1 MEKLEWNLEELFINT
16 ESMYKEI
23 EHIKE
28 LLKDIEVY
36 KNIELDSKTLLE
48 LLNKKW
54 KIKEL
59 SNNVLVYASLM
70 YYKNVN
76 DEECIK
82 NKKVAEEFNN
92 EVNALLKFIDRN
104 ILDLGLEKVISFIKE
119 NKDLE
124 VYKLSLD
131 NLFRLQ
137 SHIVGAE
144 EQNEIK
150 ENNNRINE
158 ELSKYNN
165 LLKSIKYG
173 AISIDGKDIELTSSN
188 FAKYISSR
196 DRETRK
202 QTYFKVNES
211 IKEKLDSFKD
221 ILSSIYGFRIK
232 NSNIEKYNS
241 VLEKVLFE
249 ENINPVIIEKLIKVV
264 NDNIDLML
272 KYINIKSNLL
282 SIDKPHLY
290 DLNVPLDNNLKIKY
304 DIEDAET
311 IVLNAL
317 EPLGEEYLDIVNILF
332 DGHIDALPNENKH
345 QSITFSWNTYSFM
358 NFRSSY
364 IDIKNMIHELGHI
377 VNYYLSKEKQPFIYE
392 DSTIFVGETASI
404 INEILLNR
412 YLYRNSKTKEEKI
425 FYLSKEIE
433 NYITSVF
440 RQTMYTEFED
450 KLYSI
455 REKEELT
462 ESILY
467 DSYKEIVCK
476 YYKDSVEYDDL
487 SFIEWSRLGH
497 LYRWSY
503 YPYKYATGLLIAST
517 VVDELDKKEL
527 TKEEYIKFLS
537 SGSNKYSLDLL
548 KLLNIDLI
556 NTNVLEKGFNV
567 MKSDIEE
574 LETLLKEE

>member
-82 NKKVAEEFNN
+82 NKKVTEEFNN

-249 ENINPVIIEKLIKVV
+249 ENINPVIIEKLIKAV

-304 DIEDAET
+304 DIEGAKT
-311 IVLNAL
+311 IILNAL

>member
-173 AISIDGKDIELTSSN
+173 TISIDGKDIELTSSN

-272 KYINIKSNLL
+272 KYISIKSNLL

-304 DIEDAET
+304 DIEGAKT
-311 IVLNAL
+311 IILNAL

-364 IDIKNMIHELGHI
+364 VDIKNMIHELGHI

-440 RQTMYTEFED
+440 RQAMYTEFED

>member
-173 AISIDGKDIELTSSN
+173 TISIDGKDIELTSSN

-202 QTYFKVNES
+202 QTYFKINES

>member
-173 AISIDGKDIELTSSN
+173 TISIDGKDIELTSSN

>member
-173 AISIDGKDIELTSSN
+173 TISIDGKDIELTSSN

-364 IDIKNMIHELGHI
+364 VDIKNMIHELGHI
-377 VNYYLSKEKQPFIYE
+377 VNYYLSKEKQPFIFE

>member
-1 MEKLEWNLEELFINT
+1 MEKLEWNLEELFTNT

-173 AISIDGKDIELTSSN
+173 TISIDGKDIELTSSN

-221 ILSSIYGFRIK
+221 ILSSIYEFRIK

-249 ENINPVIIEKLIKVV
+249 ENINPVIIEKLIKAV

-304 DIEDAET
+304 DIEGAKT
-311 IVLNAL
+311 IILNAL

>member
-173 AISIDGKDIELTSSN
+173 TISIDGKDIELTSSN

-503 YPYKYATGLLIAST
+503 YPYKYVTGLLIAST